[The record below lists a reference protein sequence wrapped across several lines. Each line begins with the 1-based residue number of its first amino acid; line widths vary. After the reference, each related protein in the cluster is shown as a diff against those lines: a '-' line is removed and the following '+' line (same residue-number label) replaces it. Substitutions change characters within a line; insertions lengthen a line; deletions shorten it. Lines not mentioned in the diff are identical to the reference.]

1 MHPHDTL
8 DKLHIYNTRPYLY
21 SNIFLVEHDSNTS
34 YYLKSTLERPSR
46 LQMSAFR
53 QAAPPLLGSN
63 LLVSAQAHEG
73 ARPLPANSGSATID
87 QNALEGG
94 FRYGEIT
101 SIAGASGT
109 GKTLVGTRSLML
121 IEEGIQ

>member
-1 MHPHDTL
+1 
-8 DKLHIYNTRPYLY
+8 
-21 SNIFLVEHDSNTS
+21 
-34 YYLKSTLERPSR
+34 
-46 LQMSAFR
+46 MSASS

-63 LLVSAQAHEG
+63 LLVSAQAHES
-73 ARPLPANSGSATID
+73 ARPLPANSGSSIID
-87 QNALEGG
+87 QNALGGG

-121 IEEGIQ
+121 KRIVFRRHSDRLESLSSSASLVLIARPFKAQS